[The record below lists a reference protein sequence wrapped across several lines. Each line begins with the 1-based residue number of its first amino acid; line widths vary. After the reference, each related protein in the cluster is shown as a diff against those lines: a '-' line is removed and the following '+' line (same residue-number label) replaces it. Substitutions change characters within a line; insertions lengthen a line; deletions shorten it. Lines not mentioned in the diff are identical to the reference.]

1 MIERT
6 TSAAAFAVSRPRRS
20 LPFGVR
26 RSQSATAA
34 VVRASHYRRRLFAAL
49 LVAALAAAG
58 LGAPALAQPRVGGTS
73 PDPQLAAHP
82 CEERT
87 DLFADGVVD
96 YVIRFRYDERGDLVT
111 EERDDFADGSVDQR
125 TSYSYAAPG
134 MPSEVGVDADADGTV
149 DALTRFEYDAVGRLL
164 REVQD
169 SDADGVPDWI
179 YEQRYPTGRGV
190 PPDAPSTAEVSLP
203 GEGLPPAE
211 VATFVRD
218 ERGRVV
224 EERVSWSDDDGAES
238 APDDVPELIVRYGY
252 EGDVLRLI
260 EEDFD
265 ADGVVDL
272 RTVRQYDAN
281 GRLLREEWESD
292 ALDTVRGRTI
302 YWYDTAERL
311 IRVEFDSWADGE
323 LDARTELR
331 YDCAEPVGQ
340 P

>member
-1 MIERT
+1 MFETTNSAGAIAASRMRRPRAVVVPRSQF
-6 TSAAAFAVSRPRRS
+6 TSAAPVRVS
-20 LPFGVR
+20 
-26 RSQSATAA
+26 
-34 VVRASHYRRRLFAAL
+34 HHRRRLLAAHF
-49 LVAALAAAG
+49 VAALAAAG
-58 LGAPALAQPRVGGTS
+58 LGAPAVAQPRVGGTS
-73 PDPQLAAHP
+73 PDPQLVAHP

-87 DLFADGVVD
+87 DLYADGVVD
-96 YVIRFRYDERGDLVT
+96 YVIRFRYDDRGDLVA
-111 EERDDFADGSVDQR
+111 EERDDLADGSVDQR
-125 TSYSYAAPG
+125 TSYTYAAPG
-134 MPSEVGVDADADGTV
+134 MPGEVAVDADADGTV
-149 DALTRFEYDAVGRLL
+149 DAVTRFEYDAGGRLL

-190 PPDAPSTAEVSLP
+190 PPEAPSVGEVSLP

-211 VATFVRD
+211 IATFVRD
-218 ERGRVV
+218 ERGRVI

-238 APDDVPELIVRYGY
+238 APDEVPELIVRYGY

-265 ADGVVDL
+265 ADGIVDL

-331 YDCAEPVGQ
+331 YDCAEPIGQ